1 VNRKAGRAVPRRVRK
16 KKRARRKT
24 KAAVKKQRLRKAR
37 AILERTLRV
46 SYPAAGGRLILRTE
60 LDWNR
65 DIEPVAMNED
75 GNTWTFR
82 LQANQPFLYFKP
94 CLVRDGELRWS
105 VGPNKL
111 LVMTEADQRVFY
123 PFFFSPE
130 HGRFSR
136 LVEFSSQILGR
147 VHRLRVY
154 VPPGY
159 DENALASYP
168 VAYMQDGQ
176 NLFFPKEAFRGQ
188 EWKVA
193 ETSRT
198 LRAMSAIEDFVIVG
212 IYSGDRMRDY
222 THPGYENYAR
232 SLAEEIVPET
242 QRFLRIR
249 SHRRNR
255 TVWGSSLGGVVSFYS
270 VWEHPQVFGTAICM
284 SSTFSHKDNL
294 IERVLS
300 EPPRDVAFYLDSGW
314 PGDNY
319 EVTMG
324 MAMALVSRGWRY
336 GHNLLHLCFPHAE
349 HDEKAWG
356 LRLHLPLQFI
366 NGAVA
371 RASRMSAPVLGDK
384 AYRSRNSPAGST
396 FARIE
401 GGRPEVHA

>member
-1 VNRKAGRAVPRRVRK
+1 MNAARKAPRRDRK
-16 KKRARRKT
+16 KKRASGKT
-24 KAAVKKQRLRKAR
+24 KTAVKKQRLRKPR
-37 AILERTLRV
+37 PILERTLRV
-46 SYPAAGGRLILRTE
+46 SYPVAGGRLILRTDQ
-60 LDWNR
+60 DWNR
-65 DIEPVAMNED
+65 DIEPVAISED
-75 GNTWTFR
+75 GNTSTFQLR
-82 LQANQPFLYFKP
+82 ANQPFLYFKP
-94 CLVRDGELRWS
+94 CLVRDRKFRWS
-105 VGPNKL
+105 VGANKL
-111 LVMTEADQRVFY
+111 LLMTEADRRVFY

-130 HGRFSR
+130 HRRFSR
-136 LVEFSSQILGR
+136 LVEFPSQILDR
-147 VHRLRVY
+147 NHRLRVH

-159 DENALASYP
+159 DENTLASYP

-188 EWKVA
+188 EWKVD
-193 ETSRT
+193 ETSQT
-198 LRAMSAIEDFVIVG
+198 LRAMSAVEDFVIVG

-222 THPGYENYAR
+222 TNPGYTAYAR
-232 SLAEEIVPET
+232 SLVEEVVPKA
-242 QRFLRIR
+242 QRLLRI
-249 SHRRNR
+249 SNHRRHR
-255 TVWGSSLGGVVSFYS
+255 TAWGSSLGGVVSFYI
-270 VWEHPQVFGTAICM
+270 VWQYPQAFGTAICM